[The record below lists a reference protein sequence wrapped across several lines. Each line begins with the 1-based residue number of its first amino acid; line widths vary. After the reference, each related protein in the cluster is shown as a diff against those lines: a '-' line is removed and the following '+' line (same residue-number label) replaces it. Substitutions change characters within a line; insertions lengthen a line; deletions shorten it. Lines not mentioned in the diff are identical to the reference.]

1 MESDNKMKNFLAG
14 LAIVVL
20 LIVFPLQAVL
30 EISNERRIQRF
41 SDIVYV
47 AAQTARLD
55 GYFKQENIDKLKHDL
70 IKEFPDL
77 SNSDIYINVTQT
89 KKYRTLEFDER
100 EAIYYD
106 IRIPIRKTAAV
117 PAYWGISDF
126 ENQVTVKRAGFV
138 LTGLMQLL

>member
-1 MESDNKMKNFLAG
+1 MKNFLAG

-41 SDIVYV
+41 SDIIYV
-47 AAQTARLD
+47 SAQTARLD

-70 IKEFPDL
+70 ITEFPDL
-77 SNSDIYINVTQT
+77 TDNDIYIDVTQT

-100 EAIYYD
+100 EAIFYD
-106 IRIPIRKTAAV
+106 IRIPIRKIVAV

-126 ENQVTVKRAGFV
+126 ENQVTAKRAGFV
-138 LTGLMQLL
+138 LSEVLPE

>member
-1 MESDNKMKNFLAG
+1 MECDNNMKNFLAG

-20 LIVFPLQAVL
+20 LIVFPLQSVL

-55 GYFKQENIDKLKHDL
+55 GYFKQENIDKLKQDL
-70 IKEFPDL
+70 IMEFPDL
-77 SNSDIYINVTQT
+77 SSSDIYVSVTQT

-106 IRIPIRKTAAV
+106 IRIPIRKIAAV
-117 PAYWGISDF
+117 PVSMTVIKCKKVAVKFCMYMA
-126 ENQVTVKRAGFV
+126 VTK
-138 LTGLMQLL
+138 

>member
-1 MESDNKMKNFLAG
+1 MECDNNMKNFLAG

-20 LIVFPLQAVL
+20 LIVFPLQSVL

-47 AAQTARLD
+47 AVQTARLD
-55 GYFKQENIDKLKHDL
+55 GYFKQENIDKLKHYL
-70 IKEFPDL
+70 IMEFPDL
-77 SNSDIYINVTQT
+77 SDSDIYVNVTQT

-100 EAIYYD
+100 ESIYYD
-106 IRIPIRKTAAV
+106 IRIPIRKIAAV
-117 PAYWGISDF
+117 PAYWGISDS

-138 LTGLMQLL
+138 LSEVLPE

>member
-1 MESDNKMKNFLAG
+1 MESDNNMKNFLAG

-30 EISNERRIQRF
+30 EISNERRLQRF

-55 GYFKQENIDKLKHDL
+55 GYFKQENIDKLKQDL
-70 IKEFPDL
+70 ITEFPDL
-77 SNSDIYINVTQT
+77 SSSDIYINVTQT

-106 IRIPIRKTAAV
+106 IRIPIRKIAAV

-138 LTGLMQLL
+138 LSEVLPE